1 MSPAA
6 VEVRSPITSPHSKDT
21 SLQNPHSISHAHPTS
36 PFNFAAF
43 TSASAGAAQ
52 CGPAPAFA
60 LQRSGS
66 VASGRSRPRLAK
78 VRKQLGP
85 QHGRF
90 RTSSSEVEA
99 CFNPFSFSSVSNGAG
114 APNGDKGDVGFVF
127 RANQSGSREN
137 LDDGERQSGESGVKL
152 GSDEDAKCSIGNGT
166 EIKDGGFVFG
176 TRENVAE
183 TKVCSETTQS
193 AVNAKEMVSDDT
205 RIGETVTEPKCENFR
220 DMGFAFGCNWSGLA
234 SNSNAEKAECGDFV
248 KKPSCD
254 DSQEIKFDTVGES
267 GKHCTGTFVFGT
279 NLFDLASNLNSA
291 NTGSTESVKK
301 PECGGCVEA
310 ETRTVCF
317 NSTDSKSTSNLQY
330 VESRGDFLQSGCCGA
345 TNVELNAAE
354 FKKRNDYAFAFDASW
369 FDSASNLS
377 AEKRDSG
384 ENLGKPVSNVRRKLK
399 VGSKREK
406 VKAAAVKTN
415 ANGGC
420 SDKDTGVFIFGSSSK
435 SCDNISS
442 VTSGTSVD
450 QLPDEMNKLNI
461 NDSVNVE
468 VAEGTKTSFSNARTA
483 SDYKS
488 NEKVVGCANESS
500 ETTSS
505 NQSSEGPS
513 IHVKMTTGANSETI
527 DQGRVIFGPGDNA
540 ADASGVPISEPF
552 IFRAGLPGNVNVDQC
567 PQFQAINSAQPNVAS
582 TASTFSSVGLEFQ
595 SSISNAAFVG
605 VEDEDNKFS
614 WSHDELGMPSSFC
627 DPSRLKETLFPE
639 TTIKNRS
646 IKGKKLRKPKGKL
659 KKSLGNQGPDS
670 DQVPKESSSKENP
683 DTSGC
688 YSPMDFS
695 PYQEANVSDQDLGK
709 TSSISSHPFH
719 LDRNCPPC
727 SSDATVPSGLEKEDL
742 ATAKAEQP
750 SSSNGSGVAS
760 GDARVDDSEKQKN
773 SSETSFH
780 FSSTLEDMNQTSF
793 TFSATSNVQG
803 SISEKKRRHKRRSR
817 VKVGDAPFVI
827 TPSPNANFG
836 PSSMQSSSLS
846 CPSSLSEAADKS
858 EAGEQCKQGYNSSAS
873 ETYETCE
880 KWRFR
885 CSLLNTAITFSL
897 IYINVVSI
905 VISLPRCLGDCSMWF
920 MEFHLFQGKQSV

>member
-21 SLQNPHSISHAHPTS
+21 SLQNPDSISHARPTS

-43 TSASAGAAQ
+43 SSA
-52 CGPAPAFA
+52 PVFA
-60 LQRSGS
+60 RQRSGS

-78 VRKQLGP
+78 VRKQLGS
-85 QHGRF
+85 QNGRF
-90 RTSSSEVEA
+90 RTSSSEVESG
-99 CFNPFSFSSVSNGAG
+99 FNPFSFSSLSVSNGTG

-127 RANQSGSREN
+127 IANQSGSREN

-176 TRENVAE
+176 SRENVAE
-183 TKVCSETTQS
+183 TKVCSEKTQS
-193 AVNAKEMVSDDT
+193 AANAKEMVSDDT
-205 RIGETVTEPKCENFR
+205 GIGETVTEPKCENFR
-220 DMGFAFGCNWSGLA
+220 DMGFVFGCNWSGLA

-254 DSQEIKFDTVGES
+254 DSQEIKFETVGQS

-279 NLFDLASNLNSA
+279 NLFDSASNLHSA

-317 NSTDSKSTSNLQY
+317 HSTDSKSTSNLQN
-330 VESRGDFLQSGCCGA
+330 VEFRGDFLQSGCCGA
-345 TNVELNAAE
+345 TNVELGNEAE
-354 FKKRNDYAFAFDASW
+354 FKKRNDHAFAFDASW
-369 FDSASNLS
+369 FNSASNLS

-420 SDKDTGVFIFGSSSK
+420 SDNDTGVFIFGSSGK

-442 VTSGTSVD
+442 VTSATSVD
-450 QLPDEMNKLNI
+450 KLPDEMNKLNI
-461 NDSVNVE
+461 NYSVNVE
-468 VAEGTKTSFSNARTA
+468 GAEGTKTSFFNARTA

-488 NEKVVGCANESS
+488 NEKVFGCANESS
-500 ETTSS
+500 ETTSF

-527 DQGRVIFGPGDNA
+527 DQGRVIFGTGDNA

-552 IFRAGLPGNVNVDQC
+552 IFRAGLPGNVDVDQC

-605 VEDEDNKFS
+605 VKDEDNKFS
-614 WSHDELGMPSSFC
+614 WSHDELGMPSSLC

-639 TTIKNRS
+639 TTIKNTS

-659 KKSLGNQGPDS
+659 KQSLGKQGPDS

-683 DTSGC
+683 DTAGC

-695 PYQEANVSDQDLGK
+695 PYQEANVSDQDLAK
-709 TSSISSHPFH
+709 TPSMSSHPFH

-742 ATAKAEQP
+742 ATAKAEQAC
-750 SSSNGSGVAS
+750 SSNGSGVALA
-760 GDARVDDSEKQKN
+760 DARVDFNSDSEKQEK
-773 SSETSFH
+773 SSKTSFH
-780 FSSTLEDMNQTSF
+780 FSSTLEDMNKTSF
-793 TFSATSNVQG
+793 TFSATSNAQG

-817 VKVGDAPFVI
+817 VKVGDAPFAI
-827 TPSPNANFG
+827 TPSPNGKFG

-846 CPSSLSEAADKS
+846 CPSSLSEAGDKS
-858 EAGEQCKQGYNSSAS
+858 EAGEQCKQGYNFSAS
-873 ETYETCE
+873 ETCETCE

-897 IYINVVSI
+897 IHINVVSI
-905 VISLPRCLGDCSMWF
+905 VIS
-920 MEFHLFQGKQSV
+920 